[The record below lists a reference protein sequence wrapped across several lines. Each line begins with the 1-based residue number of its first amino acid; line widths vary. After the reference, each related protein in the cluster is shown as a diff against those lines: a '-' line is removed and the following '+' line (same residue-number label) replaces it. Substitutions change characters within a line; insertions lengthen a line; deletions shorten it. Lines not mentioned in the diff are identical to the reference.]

1 MAPSAGAFPAAL
13 DEDDPDARGSID
25 RVTAITEMKKRLIA
39 YDPIAADEV
48 STWPVIS
55 AQLILNA
62 I

>member
-1 MAPSAGAFPAAL
+1 
-13 DEDDPDARGSID
+13 
-25 RVTAITEMKKRLIA
+25 VTAITEMKKRLIP

-55 AQLILNA
+55 AQLISNA